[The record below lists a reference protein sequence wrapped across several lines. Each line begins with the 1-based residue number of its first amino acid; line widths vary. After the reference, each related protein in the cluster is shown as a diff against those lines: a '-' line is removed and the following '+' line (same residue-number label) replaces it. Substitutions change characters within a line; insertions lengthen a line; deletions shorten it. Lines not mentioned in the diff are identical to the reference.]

1 MHTPSTPLHE
11 RAQTRLAPPPLPPG
25 VEAAIDRHQ
34 RLSQPRLKRLWDY
47 YRNPMEQSHLA
58 AASAWRIGAQSG
70 KGYRLA
76 QERGLPA
83 RLTSGDSRSDD
94 RAWARKEIVV
104 ENDIG
109 WRIQT
114 MVDFMFGRPV
124 AIASNAHD
132 ATVRRRIERILDAV
146 WEASGGIS
154 LLQDIALLGNI
165 YGYVDLVVRR
175 IGSGASETDG
185 QDDDALAAAA
195 AETVRIEVVE
205 PTRGVAV
212 FSPSDHRE
220 LTAYVIRAARPANQD
235 EQERSKPA
243 LPAGSGLARWLGLE
257 DKNARLLGGGG
268 SDHEMVQ
275 VTEVLTPEGTLVY
288 EQHGTK
294 MNVLAEDDN
303 AVSFGE
309 VPVVHIQNISQPF
322 CYEGLSEVEP
332 LVPLQDELNTR
343 LSDRACRVTFQSFKM
358 FLAKGLEGMDK
369 APFGPGQVWQTD
381 NPDARVEAIGG
392 DAASPSEDKH
402 IEEIREAMDKTSG
415 VPPLAA
421 GVVRA
426 KIGNLTSENALRVT
440 LMGLLSKTA
449 RKRVTYGRGIAEA
462 SRLVLAAL
470 DSAGILSTEPEQRRV
485 RVDWPDPLPRNEQD
499 LLNAAEKKIALGVS
513 RERVLSE
520 LGYSASD
527 PGVV

>member
-1 MHTPSTPLHE
+1 MSRQSTPH
-11 RAQTRLAPPPLPPG
+11 TNLPPG
-25 VEAAIDRHQ
+25 VESAITRHDRLA
-34 RLSQPRLKRLWDY
+34 RPRLKRLWDY
-47 YRNPMEQSHLA
+47 YRNPMDHTA
-58 AASAWRIGAQSG
+58 AALTSRAG

-83 RLTSGDSRSDD
+83 RLTVNNPRSDD
-94 RAWARKEIVV
+94 RGWANKERVI

-114 MVDFMFGRPV
+114 MVDFMFGRPIS
-124 AIASNAHD
+124 IASSAPD
-132 ATVRRRIERILDAV
+132 EPTRRAIERVLDAV

-154 LLQDIALLGNI
+154 LLQDIALLGNV
-165 YGYVDLVVRR
+165 YGYVDLVIRR
-175 IGSGASETDG
+175 I
-185 QDDDALAAAA
+185 DDPDAPSVQTEDAAAR
-195 AETVRIEVVE
+195 TVRIEIIE

-212 FSPSDHRE
+212 FSPANHRQM
-220 LTAYVIRAARPANQD
+220 TAYVIRAARPLD
-235 EQERSKPA
+235 EREQHTHASPRPTSSPFSRW
-243 LPAGSGLARWLGLE
+243 LLGSG
-257 DKNARLLGGGG
+257 GGHN
-268 SDHEMVQ
+268 DVVEI
-275 VTEVLTPEGTLVY
+275 TEVLTPDSTAVY
-288 EQHGTK
+288 EQRGGGNSTH
-294 MNVLAEDDN
+294 LLDERDN
-303 AVSFGE
+303 DVAPGE

-322 CYEGLSEVEP
+322 YYEGLSEVEP

-358 FLAKGLEGMDK
+358 FLAKGFEGMDK
-369 APFGPGQVWQTD
+369 VPFGPGQIWQTD
-381 NPDARVEAIGG
+381 NPDARVESIGG
-392 DAASPSEDKH
+392 DAASPSEDRH
-402 IEEIREAMDKTSG
+402 IDEIREAMDKTSG

-449 RKRVTYGRGIAEA
+449 RKRVSYGRGIAEA

-470 DSAGILSTEPEQRRV
+470 DQAGVFKTEPSQRRV
-485 RVDWPDPLPRNEQD
+485 RVDWPDPLPRNEHE
-499 LLNAAEKKIALGVS
+499 LLDAAQKKLDLGVS

-520 LGYSASD
+520 LGYSPSD